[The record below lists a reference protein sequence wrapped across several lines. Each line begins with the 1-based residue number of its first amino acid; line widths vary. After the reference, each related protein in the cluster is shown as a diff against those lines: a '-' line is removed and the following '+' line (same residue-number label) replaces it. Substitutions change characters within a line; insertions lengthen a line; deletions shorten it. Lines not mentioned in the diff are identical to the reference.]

1 MGEQWFP
8 AIKKL
13 FRLTLIF
20 TCLLLKGAKGN
31 HGQFEVL
38 FKVFIPECE
47 QEKEKKSNEKEKK
60 NGHKSDN

>member
-20 TCLLLKGAKGN
+20 TCLLLEGVKGN

-38 FKVFIPECE
+38 FIPEYE
-47 QEKEKKSNEKEKK
+47 QEKEKKKKGNGKREK